1 MEDRKLTEKESLEVI
16 TSMIARTK
24 QRYLGSGNTLIMWG
38 VLVVITSMLVWAL
51 LATTRQNAWNWLWF
65 AIPVIGFPTS
75 LIMKKRENREKGA
88 ITYSDRVTSRL
99 WTIFSI
105 SIILLTLVCLGFY
118 LIGEIDCWIAM
129 LVYSLLLAPGSEIA
143 QGLVIKEKSLVF
155 GGMIGLSVGLIAL
168 CCSVSQIPLDANW
181 FMPVFITAWIAMM
194 ISPGYI
200 LNSKSKDKWKN

>member
-118 LIGEIDCWIAM
+118 LIGNIDCWIAM
-129 LVYSLLLAPGSEIA
+129 LVYSLLLAPGAEIA

-155 GGMIGLSVGLIAL
+155 GGMTGLSVGLVAL
-168 CCSVSQIPLDANW
+168 CCSVSQIPLEANW
-181 FMPVFITAWIAMM
+181 FMPLFIAAWIAMM
-194 ISPGYI
+194 IIPGYI
-200 LNSKSKDKWKN
+200 LNSKSKEK